1 MKRYIYLISPQKITG
16 ANFYK
21 VLNKVLK
28 TKKVKYLS
36 SILTPVSLGELI
48 DKITI
53 LEIKQIYMT
62 GIKLK
67 NVDKELKLLKKIL
80 QDKNLEIDIDLIN
93 NLKEV
98 NNNLWEIE
106 DNIRIKENNQ
116 KFDKEFIQLARSV
129 YKENDKRA
137 SIKKEINQKYDSE
150 LVEEKLYNNYVI

>member
-1 MKRYIYLISPQKITG
+1 M
-16 ANFYK
+16 
-21 VLNKVLK
+21 

-36 SILTPVSLGELI
+36 SILAPVSLGELI

-53 LEIKQIYMT
+53 LEIKQIHMT

-80 QDKNLEIDIDLIN
+80 QEKNLEIDIHLMN

-98 NNNLWEIE
+98 NKNLWEIE
-106 DNIRIKENNQ
+106 DNIRLKERNQ
-116 KFDKEFIQLARSV
+116 EFDKEFVELARSV

-137 SIKKEINQKYDSE
+137 SLKKEINQKYHSE
-150 LVEEKLYNNYVI
+150 LVEEKFYNDY

>member
-1 MKRYIYLISPQKITG
+1 MNS
-16 ANFYK
+16 
-21 VLNKVLK
+21 
-28 TKKVKYLS
+28 KVKYLS

-67 NVDKELKLLKKIL
+67 NVNRELKLLKKIL
-80 QDKNLEIDIDLIN
+80 QDKNLEIDINLIN

-98 NNNLWEIE
+98 NNNLWIIE
-106 DNIRIKENNQ
+106 DNIRIKESNQ
-116 KFDKEFIQLARSV
+116 EFDKEFIQLARSV

-137 SIKKEINQKYDSE
+137 SIKKTINQKYNSE
-150 LVEEKLYNNYVI
+150 LVEEKSYNNY